1 MSNNHRAGTTSQWRQ
16 LRQAAFDTFGRACM
30 ICADRATEID
40 HIIELADG
48 GSNTLDNLQPLCK
61 PCHATKTANYNSRTK
76 RRYKPSEGVFSVHT
90 PPPTLFRDS
99 LSPLRRFDPPTN
111 RKA

>member
-1 MSNNHRAGTTSQWRQ
+1 
-16 LRQAAFDTFGRACM
+16 M
-30 ICADRATEID
+30 ICGERATEID
-40 HIIELADG
+40 HIIELASG
-48 GSNTLDNLQPLCK
+48 GTNTLDNLQPLCK
-61 PCHATKTANYNSRTK
+61 PCHAIKTANYNSRTK
-76 RRYKPSEGVFSVHT
+76 SRQRGSQGVFSTPT